1 VEAERGRRAPGAADE
16 AVGRLDAGDAAE
28 RRRAADR
35 AAGIGADAAENETS
49 RDPGAGAAAAA
60 GGEMV
65 GVPGVARR
73 RLREVEA
80 RTAIGEFMRR
90 RLADQR
96 RAGGVQLLGA
106 GGVSVGDVV
115 LQDLRLA
122 GRRDALGVDDVL
134 EADLDAVQRS

>member
-1 VEAERGRRAPGAADE
+1 EAGGGRWERKAGDE
-16 AVGRLDAGDAAE
+16 DVGGLEAGDAAG

-49 RDPGAGAAAAA
+49 GDPGAGAAAAA

-65 GVPGVARR
+65 DVPGVARR

-90 RLADQR
+90 RLADQY
-96 RAGGVQLLGA
+96 RAGGGELLGA
-106 GGVSVGDVV
+106 GRVGFRNVV

-122 GRRDALGVDDVL
+122 GRRDALGIDDV
-134 EADLDAVQRS
+134 